1 MGKQVESW
9 QSDDGKLFSSQEDM
23 VRHEITVALTEEF
36 PQLKVQIPFI
46 MAKAD
51 RFAKIMAKMAPFIKK
66 DHPSGPGKPPA
77 HMGLPVDASGRCHV
91 MQYSDQMICHTCNL
105 TWDTNDSSPP
115 ACRKPPSQG
124 SSADTSGRVLP
135 VERFMERRR
144 NRLADAV
151 AEATRDPALGLPAGR
166 DMIGG

>member
-66 DHPSGPGKPPA
+66 DHPSGPGKPPSEA
-77 HMGLPVDASGRCHV
+77 EDRGGCDCSALLSGNSGPHAP
-91 MQYSDQMICHTCNL
+91 TC
-105 TWDTNDSSPP
+105 PMH
-115 ACRKPPSQG
+115 RPPSQG